1 MAGRTR
7 NACLQS
13 RGRGEE
19 LLWPSAH
26 CPPGKTHSFLG
37 HPTAVKSQSRLC
49 PPDSLLGSPA
59 SAKGC
64 TRQTP
69 AEVTPK
75 GWENSP
81 GVGGSQPRPD
91 SPPLRAPLRYFLLC
105 DLGRLAHPLCAPGPA
120 RGGTKPGDV
129 VELGFVARCPAP
141 ELLRTA
147 TLHCL
152 SLSSCFS
159 FALF

>member
-1 MAGRTR
+1 MRVAGRTR

-91 SPPLRAPLRYFLLC
+91 SPPLRAPLQASGWPLALHALHSHPGAGGRGAGLPPQPFLAPAEASA
-105 DLGRLAHPLCAPGPA
+105 LASGL
-120 RGGTKPGDV
+120 
-129 VELGFVARCPAP
+129 
-141 ELLRTA
+141 
-147 TLHCL
+147 
-152 SLSSCFS
+152 S
-159 FALF
+159 FALGGWVVCLF